1 MQYACIAVTAVHT
14 LNFTGVPK
22 AIDIGIVVLDYRGRV
37 LRTFDTLVDPG
48 DVVANQISG
57 RILNRLELHA
67 NQLAAAPTFV
77 EVLPQIVEVLG
88 NCSAMVEFNID
99 EVSLRNLGIRLPT
112 SSQILQMEFHEDKQ
126 LYPGIE
132 VDQGRVI
139 DLHTTLNRAGVAT
152 PDTDGSLLD
161 AMCEQMRVPA
171 PAVVSRTA
179 GVPIKSAFVLA
190 SVIARMFAECLQR
203 GYFIPDP
210 QAGWEDVVSIEN
222 RLTRSR
228 LRLADDDGGA
238 GSGSGSRLSVKQ
250 RSACLAELG
259 WQLMSVEEVNG

>member
-1 MQYACIAVTAVHT
+1 MQYACIAVTATH
-14 LNFTGVPK
+14 NPGFTGVPK
-22 AIDIGIVVLDYRGRV
+22 AIDIGIVVLDYRGRI

-48 DVVANQISG
+48 DLVANRIPG
-57 RILNRLELHA
+57 RILNTLDLHA

-77 EVLPQIVEVLG
+77 EVLPQIVDVLSY
-88 NCSAMVEFNID
+88 CSAMVEFNID
-99 EVSLRNLGIRLPT
+99 EVSLRNLGGIKLPT

-139 DLHTTLNRAGVAT
+139 DLHATLNKAGVAT
-152 PDTDGSLLD
+152 PDTEWSLLD
-161 AMCEQMRVPA
+161 AMAEQMGVPTA
-171 PAVVSRTA
+171 PAVSRAA
-179 GVPIKSAFVLA
+179 GVPINSAFVLA

-222 RLTRSR
+222 RLTRAR
-228 LRLADDDGGA
+228 LRSAEGDG
-238 GSGSGSRLSVKQ
+238 GSGSRLSVKQ
-250 RSACLAELG
+250 RSACLEALG
-259 WQLMSVEEVNG
+259 WQLVSVEEVNG

>member
-14 LNFTGVPK
+14 PNFTGVPK

-57 RILNRLELHA
+57 RILNTLELHA
-67 NQLAAAPTFV
+67 NHLAAAPTFV
-77 EVLPQIVEVLG
+77 EVLPQIVGVLG

-99 EVSLRNLGIRLPT
+99 EVSLRNLGVRLPT
-112 SSQILQMEFHEDKQ
+112 SSQILQMEFREDKQ

-161 AMCEQMRVPA
+161 AMAEQMGVPTA
-171 PAVVSRTA
+171 PAVSRAA
-179 GVPIKSAFVLA
+179 GVPINSAFVLA

-228 LRLADDDGGA
+228 LWSAAGDG
-238 GSGSGSRLSVKQ
+238 GSGSRLSVKQ
-250 RSACLAELG
+250 RSACLEAFG
-259 WQLMSVEEVNG
+259 WQLMGVEEVNG